1 MKNKKHKKRIYTK
14 SERSSSAKEYLAIIG
29 QQLKRPIEKQD
40 RWIDKKSAILAVVY
54 GVVMAGLAVYSMQTA
69 EKSQEWL
76 WLAVV
81 FISAAIVVNLFRFRY
96 SALIEILLT
105 AFAPAGVFMLVESYT
120 HLLSQMW
127 EGPVILNLIMYYLF
141 FGVLLFIT
149 GRTGMSILIG
159 SMLLGAAGLANYFVL
174 MFRSSPILPW
184 DLFSVGVA
192 ATVADNFEYKL
203 SVRACNVILLILL
216 LWSLCLKM
224 RLKFKMSKFRG
235 AGIAVMCAAFMG
247 FCGYVQTDAAI
258 KTFDMDTTLFTPTV
272 YYRNNGLALSFI
284 VNLRYLKI
292 DKPEGYSQEELA
304 KIQDEISSGNSDS
317 NVSAD
322 NIDLT
327 KKPNIIVIMNEAFSD
342 LSVLGDYTTNTEVMP
357 FISSLSE
364 NTQKGWMYSSVK
376 GGNTANTEFEFLTGL
391 SMYFLPTG
399 SIPYQQYIKSE
410 VPSLASQ
417 LSSVG
422 YTSVS
427 MHPYY
432 PKGWNRDTVY
442 DDLGFE
448 EKYFKDD
455 FSNPE
460 ILRTYISDWTTY
472 QKIISRYEE
481 KSSDERLF
489 VFDVTM
495 QNHGSYVKRYSNF
508 IPDVS
513 VVGGSGTYLKATEQ
527 YLSLIKRSD
536 EAFKQLVEYFEKQSE
551 PTIIMMFGDHQPA
564 DYITNVVDTGKKTGS
579 NDAFVTSIGTGS
591 DRKERYIVPFVMWAN
606 YDINESQ
613 GEETSANYLAV
624 RLLKAAGL
632 PLTDFQSYLSDLQQN
647 VPFISAHALKENTG
661 TDCGEEEAE
670 ALLKN
675 YKKLLYN
682 DLFDTKHRLQA
693 FYSYE

>member
-1 MKNKKHKKRIYTK
+1 MRKSIRPLIALTAALALTVTAGMSALAQADNNEKHFSVIEAASNEDSLTIPEIAKKCGTSVVAIETETK
-14 SERSSSAKEYLAIIG
+14 
-29 QQLKRPIEKQD
+29 
-40 RWIDKKSAILAVVY
+40 VVY
-54 GVVMAGLAVYSMQTA
+54 NTYDNDYYNPFGGMFGYGFGYGYGNRGGRGGTQEYTQKAAGSGVIISEDGYVLTNNHVISGADKITVYVNPGDGSE
-69 EKSQEWL
+69 EKSYE
-76 WLAVV
+76 A
-81 FISAAIVVNLFRFRY
+81 
-96 SALIEILLT
+96 T
-105 AFAPAGVFMLVESYT
+105 
-120 HLLSQMW
+120 
-127 EGPVILNLIMYYLF
+127 
-141 FGVLLFIT
+141 
-149 GRTGMSILIG
+149 LIG
-159 SMLLGAAGLANYFVL
+159 SSESNDIAVLKIDATGLNAAAFGDSDQLEVGELAVAIGNPMGQVHG
-174 MFRSSPILPW
+174 
-184 DLFSVGVA
+184 SV
-192 ATVADNFEYKL
+192 T
-203 SVRACNVILLILL
+203 
-216 LWSLCLKM
+216 
-224 RLKFKMSKFRG
+224 
-235 AGIAVMCAAFMG
+235 AGIISAVEQELTIDDVTINAI
-247 FCGYVQTDAAI
+247 QTDAAI

-527 YLSLIKRSD
+527 YLSLIKRSN

>member
-1 MKNKKHKKRIYTK
+1 MTKSKKRRGVALGAALLMIILEILAVK
-14 SERSSSAKEYLAIIG
+14 GDGFQLAKAGLA
-29 QQLKRPIEKQD
+29 LLL
-40 RWIDKKSAILAVVY
+40 AILAGGFIAWDFKIPKKLSPIVF
-54 GVVMAGLAVYSMQTA
+54 LA
-69 EKSQEWL
+69 L
-76 WLAVV
+76 P
-81 FISAAIVVNLFRFRY
+81 AA
-96 SALIEILLT
+96 ALCCMEFFTHVPWDLT
-105 AFAPAGVFMLVESYT
+105 PLIFF
-120 HLLSQMW
+120 
-127 EGPVILNLIMYYLF
+127 LNYLF
-141 FGVLLFIT
+141 YLVLY
-149 GRTGMSILIG
+149 LIVTAVSG
-159 SMLLGAAGLANYFVL
+159 NMRWGAMLTPVFPALAGTVNYFVVS
-174 MFRSSPILPW
+174 FRSSPIVPW
-184 DLFSVGVA
+184 DLYSLRTA
-192 ATVADNFEYKL
+192 ASVADNYTLDVSWRLYFVLMGFLWLAILGEKMRFPFGNVKKRLL
-203 SVRACNVILLILL
+203 SVAV
-216 LWSLCLKM
+216 SLVLM
-224 RLKFKMSKFRG
+224 F
-235 AGIAVMCAAFMG
+235 AFVS
-247 FCGYVQTDAAI
+247 YVQTENCEEIFGLDDI
-258 KTFDMDTTLFTPTV
+258 LFTPNV
-272 YYRNNGLALSFI
+272 LYRNNGFMVAYLA
-284 VNLRYLKI
+284 NLQYLHI
-292 DKPEGYSQEELA
+292 EKPQGYSTDAAQKIAEETSV
-304 KIQDEISSGNSDS
+304 SSGGEENHTDKT
-317 NVSAD
+317 D
-322 NIDLT
+322 MEDQ
-327 KKPNIIVIMNEAFSD
+327 PNILVIMNEAFSD
-342 LSVLGDYTTNTEVMP
+342 LSVYGDFNTTEDYMP
-357 FISSLSE
+357 FWRSLKK
-364 NTQKGWMYSSVK
+364 NTVRGNLYVSVK

-417 LSSVG
+417 LSSIG

-613 GEETSANYLAV
+613 GEETSANYMAV